1 MSPTILPA
9 TGTGTPPLSAPAA
22 DRVRT
27 PSSFERYISSL
38 PLASRGRSRAHRV
51 DIVLP
56 EPLLTQ
62 LARPINNI
70 DDVLSLVSMIENARA
85 RGCF

>member
-9 TGTGTPPLSAPAA
+9 TGTGTPHLSAPAA
-22 DRVRT
+22 DKVRT
-27 PSSFERYISSL
+27 PGSFERYISSL
-38 PLASRGRSRAHRV
+38 PLASRGRNGPQRV

-56 EPLLTQ
+56 EPLLAQ

-70 DDVLSLVSMIENARA
+70 DDVMSLVSMIENAKA